1 MISVNVDCGHL
12 PNWVGSST
20 WHLIC
25 VSSSVCY
32 TANEALKTF
41 CPHSFRSHSSADSLL
56 LPHLLLFF
64 FPFVSLIQKV
74 KVLAAH
80 THTLWAMPK
89 AHSVQLLI
97 SQGNGGMTSP
107 YYLLRAH
114 GKTGGGGWDRG
125 EGGGTSGERQKEKK
139 ISDRM
144 ESKRKTEQKIRG
156 KKKRK
161 REMEERKTKSDD
173 RFSDV
178 SKWNLCHGEMM
189 NGLFSP
195 SLTHL
200 RYWSCCCHSPSHP
213 HLHRSTQDIPSM
225 ECIKTAN
232 SENNHCGPCNNPSY
246 ACAE

>member
-114 GKTGGGGWDRG
+114 GKTGGGVRQRGGWRDKWGETEGEENKWQNGVQEKDRTKDKG
-125 EGGGTSGERQKEKK
+125 KKEEKK
-139 ISDRM
+139 GDGG
-144 ESKRKTEQKIRG
+144 KKNKIRRQVLRCV
-156 KKKRK
+156 KMKPVSRRNDEWIVFSFPHTSEVLELLLSLAVSPTLAQKYTRH
-161 REMEERKTKSDD
+161 TK
-173 RFSDV
+173 
-178 SKWNLCHGEMM
+178 HGM
-189 NGLFSP
+189 
-195 SLTHL
+195 H
-200 RYWSCCCHSPSHP
+200 
-213 HLHRSTQDIPSM
+213 
-225 ECIKTAN
+225 
-232 SENNHCGPCNNPSY
+232 
-246 ACAE
+246 